1 MKLFLLLFFT
11 LSITASF
18 CQKGI
23 VLVNASTFDNLISLG
38 NSQIID
44 VRTPEEFDSGGIDG
58 AVNIDFWNPKFIDL
72 VKSKFDKSI
81 PVLVYCAGGG
91 RSGMAAENL
100 RKKGFKI
107 IYDLEGGYES
117 FNH

>member
-1 MKLFLLLFFT
+1 M
-11 LSITASF
+11 SISYA
-18 CQKGI
+18 QKGI

-44 VRTPEEFDSGGIDG
+44 VRTPEEFDSGGVDG

-117 FNH
+117 YNH